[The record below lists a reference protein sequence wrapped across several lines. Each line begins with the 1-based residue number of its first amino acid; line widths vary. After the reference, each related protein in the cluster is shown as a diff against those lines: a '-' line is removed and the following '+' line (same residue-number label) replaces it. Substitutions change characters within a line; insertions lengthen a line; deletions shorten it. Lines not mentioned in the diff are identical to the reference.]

1 MQRPVSTLRLSPQ
14 VKVKVLN
21 AGFQMFDDV
30 LQVSALELS
39 REAGLSQE
47 EALEVLQ
54 AVRKEGGAD
63 EGGGSGDGASLTAL
77 DLLHKEEE
85 LNRIVTFSSGLD
97 AALGGGIPV
106 GKTTEICGA
115 PGVGKTQLCLQLAV
129 DVQVPPCFGGLGGQ
143 VVFIDTEGSFMVQ
156 RVVDLA
162 AAAVRHCTLLA
173 EDAEQ
178 RDAASA
184 FTVENVLSNIF
195 LVRCHDYVE
204 LLAESYLLPDFLSR
218 NPKVRLLVIDS
229 VAFPFRLHFDELRT
243 QRTRLL
249 NGLAQQL
256 ISMATKHDMA
266 VVLSNQMTTRLQGGQ
281 SQLVPAL
288 GESWGHAPTL
298 RILLRWAGS
307 QRQATIFKSP
317 DNKEAT
323 VNYQITTDGFRDDEG
338 TEQPQ
343 SKRPRTLANQSAV
356 C

>member
-1 MQRPVSTLRLSPQ
+1 MQRPLSTLPLSPQ
-14 VKVKVLN
+14 IKVKVLN
-21 AGFQMFDDV
+21 AGFQMLDDV
-30 LQVSALELS
+30 MQVSALELS

-54 AVRKEGGAD
+54 AVRKEAGADGGGAA
-63 EGGGSGDGASLTAL
+63 EDGASLTAL
-77 DLLHKEEE
+77 DLLQNEEA
-85 LNRIVTFSSGLD
+85 LNRIVTFSSRLD
-97 AALGGGIPV
+97 SALGGGFPV

-162 AAAVRHCTLLA
+162 TAAVRHCTVLA

-178 RDAASA
+178 RDAAAA
-184 FTVENVLSNIF
+184 FTVENILSNIF

-204 LLAESYLLPDFLSR
+204 LLAEIYLLPDFLSGH
-218 NPKVRLLVIDS
+218 PKVRLLVIDS
-229 VAFPFRLHFDELRT
+229 VAFPFRQHFDDVRT

-256 ISMATKHDMA
+256 IAMATKHDMA

-288 GESWGHAPTL
+288 GEIWGHAPTL
-298 RILLRWAGS
+298 RLLLRWAGS

-317 DNKEAT
+317 DNEEAT
-323 VNYQITTDGFRDDEG
+323 VSYQITMDGFRDDDRS
-338 TEQPQ
+338 EQPQ
-343 SKRPRTLANQSAV
+343 RKRPRTLADESAD
-356 C
+356 